1 MEKYIAADYKFG
13 DGWVATI
20 ELLYS
25 KDINAIYHDNIG
37 LYRTEQF
44 VNDGGAGNA
53 RPYYNGYYSDR
64 EGNQKGRESCRD
76 AA

>member
-1 MEKYIAADYKFG
+1 MESNIAADYKFG

-53 RPYYNGYYSDR
+53 RPYIMAIISDQGR
-64 EGNQKGRESCRD
+64 NQK
-76 AA
+76 AANHV